1 MRRQKFLWLVLAL
14 FVAAVLVAGCG
25 GGDKPQSGKP
35 AEQAKTKDLNVATGT
50 TSGVYYV
57 LGNGMA

>member
-1 MRRQKFLWLVLAL
+1 MRKKSLLWFSLTVFIVAMLA
-14 FVAAVLVAGCG
+14 AGCG